1 MREQEQAEWPAMSC
15 GTAIVEWQS
24 IRARRDAGDDLVLMR
39 IEPPVAALTPE
50 SYTVRKL
57 AEDFLTGQIGRHRD
71 FRCAPHF
78 RRRIMTRI
86 AAIAGSPAASVTRKR
101 AIDACVT
108 QR

>member
-1 MREQEQAEWPAMSC
+1 MSY

-57 AEDFLTGQIGRHRD
+57 GEDFLTGHIGRHWD
-71 FRCAPHF
+71 SLCARTF
-78 RRRIMTRI
+78 VR
-86 AAIAGSPAASVTRKR
+86 AS
-101 AIDACVT
+101 
-108 QR
+108 